1 MTRLLSALAGASLL
15 LAMPFAGGATLAQG
29 VSPYQGLEPEQLL
42 DLSLEIPG
50 RFERSAM
57 RKHLADTFPDTPE
70 GLFARTWIEDRNYAD
85 RQEVIANYLKVI
97 NQRPDFPTAYVYLG
111 LTYEEVGDFDRAR
124 GIYEKGLEAVGF
136 ETDLIRNLYFLL
148 RGKLKQPAEA
158 DTFLQGIERN
168 FGNRDGAVTFIRAIA
183 AQSDG
188 NTEEAEKLFDA
199 ALNEGAPFE
208 ALKRLTQ
215 LRMTRLERSGATAE
229 TRAAELKRV
238 LEYAV
243 AERSAEALIFAAGEL
258 KDRFNARQ
266 QAMKLYEQAYA
277 MSKVAEAA
285 LDGFETM
292 ASYDF
297 DRSYA
302 LLQKAYQDLP
312 HVSQTATYMCW
323 ANFSFAIK
331 PDQALAY
338 CREGEAKAVL
348 VDYRHTAVRQTV
360 DLLETLGRM
369 DEGEAALKAVLDV
382 TPSSRKYA
390 MLVELVKNRVWAQ
403 DYAKARSYLDEAAG
417 AKGLSGSWLS
427 TWQRLLGT
435 AEVLENERQTFLK
448 ANPFLKD
455 WEARIGASLTLA
467 VEFETNSDVIRPDTY
482 PALDKAAGAL
492 NAPGGEKYIFLI
504 EGHTDSRGSDEIN
517 LPLSARRAQSV
528 AAYLETRHGIPA
540 SRLRTAGHGAGQPIA
555 GNDSEAGRQRNR
567 RVEIRPYGNVS
578 APEIAVTGRLD
589 AGGLRLAPG
598 GRLAATGFEPVQLWD
613 LQQKVKLRDFYRGG
627 DQRAFSPNGRYFASV
642 SKYTEVSGSV
652 TYTLY
657 VYDTKTGHAVAQ
669 VHGEAE
675 IAKLAWSP
683 YSDELAYTDA
693 EGFLKIYNVQSR
705 NQRAVTRLSTT
716 RISGP
721 LVWLAGSGKIVAG
734 QAQREGIRVFDGKTL
749 QMERHLPGVDWT
761 HAMGASRDGRY
772 VVAVDNQHQMVIWD
786 TLDWSVVA
794 SRSVP
799 VIPKSIAFHPSR
811 PLAVMNDTFNSETGL
826 MLLDLSDGQILA
838 KRKGAQDISL
848 SFTPDGKRIVAGSGG
863 TVEWLDAASLEPVA
877 DMTGLA
883 PAGYSISSD
892 KTNALLVSR
901 DSSASHVWDLT
912 TGQRVHTLQVS
923 PKLGWMALEEDGSRQ
938 FMVDADNRIVT
949 FSTQDYREEVLE
961 DLGFNVQF
969 VSTSDKYV
977 VFAGQPAGKTDS
989 RTGVLEVRERPS
1001 LRKLSRIEFDFVT
1014 SRLQY
1019 GKSYG
1024 TAVNDISISDADG
1037 LVALATRWEDGYGHG
1052 WTNGKTVRVYEIASG
1067 RETKVISLNKEVRD
1081 LSFRDEEPG
1090 KLRVLEVAGGW
1101 RIYDVASG
1109 RYEKW
1114 EADNGFWTRKLDDGR
1129 TIEWS
1134 RDLLKLGDR
1143 TAFFRGTLRDIEVLE
1158 PRNLLVAMTSGN
1170 ELVYFDL
1177 RTLERQLTVVIKN
1190 GNEWIAYAP
1199 SGEFT
1204 SSLGGTDGVFWSLGD
1219 NYLPFDALKQRF
1231 ERPRVIQERLS
1242 RLTGEGGTPSA
1253 PEPPQVEPELFEA
1266 PYKMS
1271 VDGPLKASVTEDS
1284 FNLKLRIEK
1293 ADASLPDPEL
1303 VYTLNGRPVPRG
1315 RGFDEEPVYEG
1326 GEVIGTSRQF
1336 NLQEGVNVIEASIA
1350 YRDAKILTQRVEIT
1364 RTAEAKPQKR
1374 ASNVQLWFFG
1384 VGISDY
1390 EIATQNLEYAHKD
1403 AQELEKAFKAQEGVL
1418 YGKVNTRVLVNDQA
1432 TERNIR
1438 VEMNDFLRQASAED
1452 VIVLFI
1458 AGHGVQDNEQQLYLV
1473 THDGDMQRPYT
1484 GMQVDKFRDFLE
1496 GRPVNQKAVFLM
1508 DICHAGTVGPRKRGR
1523 VTAEDAVKALTEGTG
1538 TIVVASSTGAQSS
1551 LEDESYRGGHGAFT
1565 AALLEGLDGEAD
1577 RNAGDANGFT
1587 SIQEL
1592 ISYTSRRVPQLT
1604 DGAQH
1609 PTIPKSENVLDF
1621 PVAQAN

>member
-1 MTRLLSALAGASLL
+1 M
-15 LAMPFAGGATLAQG
+15 
-29 VSPYQGLEPEQLL
+29 
-42 DLSLEIPG
+42 
-50 RFERSAM
+50 
-57 RKHLADTFPDTPE
+57 
-70 GLFARTWIEDRNYAD
+70 
-85 RQEVIANYLKVI
+85 
-97 NQRPDFPTAYVYLG
+97 
-111 LTYEEVGDFDRAR
+111 
-124 GIYEKGLEAVGF
+124 
-136 ETDLIRNLYFLL
+136 
-148 RGKLKQPAEA
+148 
-158 DTFLQGIERN
+158 
-168 FGNRDGAVTFIRAIA
+168 TFIRAIA

-323 ANFSFAIK
+323 PISPSRSSRIRRWLIAVKERRRRCSLTTGIRPCARPWTCWK
-331 PDQALAY
+331 PW
-338 CREGEAKAVL
+338 
-348 VDYRHTAVRQTV
+348 
-360 DLLETLGRM
+360 GRM

-652 TYTLY
+652 TYTLD

-749 QMERHLPGVDWT
+749 QMERHLP
-761 HAMGASRDGRY
+761 A
-772 VVAVDNQHQMVIWD
+772 
-786 TLDWSVVA
+786 
-794 SRSVP
+794 
-799 VIPKSIAFHPSR
+799 
-811 PLAVMNDTFNSETGL
+811 
-826 MLLDLSDGQILA
+826 
-838 KRKGAQDISL
+838 
-848 SFTPDGKRIVAGSGG
+848 
-863 TVEWLDAASLEPVA
+863 
-877 DMTGLA
+877 
-883 PAGYSISSD
+883 
-892 KTNALLVSR
+892 
-901 DSSASHVWDLT
+901 
-912 TGQRVHTLQVS
+912 
-923 PKLGWMALEEDGSRQ
+923 
-938 FMVDADNRIVT
+938 
-949 FSTQDYREEVLE
+949 
-961 DLGFNVQF
+961 
-969 VSTSDKYV
+969 
-977 VFAGQPAGKTDS
+977 
-989 RTGVLEVRERPS
+989 
-1001 LRKLSRIEFDFVT
+1001 
-1014 SRLQY
+1014 
-1019 GKSYG
+1019 
-1024 TAVNDISISDADG
+1024 
-1037 LVALATRWEDGYGHG
+1037 
-1052 WTNGKTVRVYEIASG
+1052 
-1067 RETKVISLNKEVRD
+1067 
-1081 LSFRDEEPG
+1081 
-1090 KLRVLEVAGGW
+1090 
-1101 RIYDVASG
+1101 
-1109 RYEKW
+1109 
-1114 EADNGFWTRKLDDGR
+1114 
-1129 TIEWS
+1129 
-1134 RDLLKLGDR
+1134 
-1143 TAFFRGTLRDIEVLE
+1143 
-1158 PRNLLVAMTSGN
+1158 
-1170 ELVYFDL
+1170 
-1177 RTLERQLTVVIKN
+1177 
-1190 GNEWIAYAP
+1190 
-1199 SGEFT
+1199 
-1204 SSLGGTDGVFWSLGD
+1204 
-1219 NYLPFDALKQRF
+1219 
-1231 ERPRVIQERLS
+1231 
-1242 RLTGEGGTPSA
+1242 
-1253 PEPPQVEPELFEA
+1253 
-1266 PYKMS
+1266 
-1271 VDGPLKASVTEDS
+1271 
-1284 FNLKLRIEK
+1284 
-1293 ADASLPDPEL
+1293 
-1303 VYTLNGRPVPRG
+1303 
-1315 RGFDEEPVYEG
+1315 
-1326 GEVIGTSRQF
+1326 
-1336 NLQEGVNVIEASIA
+1336 
-1350 YRDAKILTQRVEIT
+1350 
-1364 RTAEAKPQKR
+1364 
-1374 ASNVQLWFFG
+1374 
-1384 VGISDY
+1384 
-1390 EIATQNLEYAHKD
+1390 
-1403 AQELEKAFKAQEGVL
+1403 
-1418 YGKVNTRVLVNDQA
+1418 
-1432 TERNIR
+1432 
-1438 VEMNDFLRQASAED
+1438 
-1452 VIVLFI
+1452 
-1458 AGHGVQDNEQQLYLV
+1458 
-1473 THDGDMQRPYT
+1473 
-1484 GMQVDKFRDFLE
+1484 
-1496 GRPVNQKAVFLM
+1496 
-1508 DICHAGTVGPRKRGR
+1508 
-1523 VTAEDAVKALTEGTG
+1523 
-1538 TIVVASSTGAQSS
+1538 
-1551 LEDESYRGGHGAFT
+1551 
-1565 AALLEGLDGEAD
+1565 
-1577 RNAGDANGFT
+1577 
-1587 SIQEL
+1587 
-1592 ISYTSRRVPQLT
+1592 
-1604 DGAQH
+1604 
-1609 PTIPKSENVLDF
+1609 
-1621 PVAQAN
+1621 